1 MGELWDSIPIDGL
14 AEAINET
21 AKVGTVTGTFA
32 DVLNWAG
39 TSEDAFNERLAACGS
54 ESERTNL
61 IMQELA
67 DQGLMQ
73 AGKAWQAQNQDP
85 GGRKPGGCRF

>member
-1 MGELWDSIPIDGL
+1 M
-14 AEAINET
+14 
-21 AKVGTVTGTFA
+21 GTVTGTFA

-73 AGKAWQAQNQDP
+73 AGKAWQEQNKDLVAANQAAADFDQGMAQMAE
-85 GGRKPGGCRF
+85 R